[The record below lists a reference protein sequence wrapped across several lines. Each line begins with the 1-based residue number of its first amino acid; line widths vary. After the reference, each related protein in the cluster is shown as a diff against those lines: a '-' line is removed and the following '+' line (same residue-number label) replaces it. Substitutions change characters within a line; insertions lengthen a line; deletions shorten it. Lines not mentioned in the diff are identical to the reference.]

1 MQGTPI
7 DLYRNHNDF
16 VELVG
21 IAETEAVEQIGSF
34 DRRVSESSS
43 IQSLSSNSSAEQN
56 SKNVNDNGQKDEGVQ
71 LEASSKGKVEG
82 SISLHYFQAGAN
94 WPILLGMA
102 FLFIFVQFIASAV
115 DYWVSVW

>member
-1 MQGTPI
+1 MQGTPT

-21 IAETEAVEQIGSF
+21 IIETEAVEQAGSF

-43 IQSLSSNSSAEQN
+43 NSSADEDAK
-56 SKNVNDNGQKDEGVQ
+56 SVNDGGKKDEGVQ
-71 LEASSKGKVEG
+71 LEASSKGKVKG
-82 SISLHYFQAGAN
+82 SLSLHYLRAGAN
-94 WPILLGMA
+94 WPMLMGMA
-102 FLFIFVQFIASAV
+102 FLFVFVQLLASAV